1 MLELVENFVCGGY
14 GGWVVFMSIMSI
26 VSMLVLSLTQVGQ
39 LNVYSIKLT
48 LYLDKL
54 LWIILFLCLSDISRV
69 NCVGGKYSKN
79 PQS

>member
-14 GGWVVFMSIMSI
+14 GGWVVFMSI

-39 LNVYSIKLT
+39 LNLYSIKLT

-54 LWIILFLCLSDISRV
+54 LWIILFLCLSNISRV

>member
-39 LNVYSIKLT
+39 LNLYSINLT

-54 LWIILFLCLSDISRV
+54 LWVILFFS
-69 NCVGGKYSKN
+69 CVYPTSAG
-79 PQS
+79 